1 MSLQIRKEYLE
12 SIRGRYQRGGRVHK
26 SKILDEFVEV
36 CGYHRKHA
44 VRLLNRRA
52 RPRKAPGPKRKYGL
66 EAQGLL
72 KEFWLLSDQM
82 CSKRLQQ
89 AAPDWLPHIKS
100 SMKAREEVL
109 AMSPATMDRILA
121 PIRARTGRKRRSG
134 TKPGSLLKKHIPIRT
149 GNEDIVRVG
158 YLEADTV
165 AHCGNSLSG
174 DFAWTLTFVD
184 ILSGW
189 TQCRAIWN
197 KGHQAIHQHLKAA
210 EEESPFRWLAF
221 DCDNGSEFLNHAL
234 WDHYAK
240 RKHPVQFTRS
250 RPYHKNDNAHVEQKN
265 WSAVRQLLGYERLDN
280 PQVVAP
286 LDDLYQNEW
295 HWLVNFFCPT
305 FKLIDKKKVGSK
317 YVKRYEKPRSPYA
330 RLLESAEVPRK
341 EKQKLRA
348 IREGLDPVKL
358 RRRIEQK
365 LRRLFAINRAVSEPA
380 AKEKKEEPLEKEM
393 QRPL

>member
-1 MSLQIRKEYLE
+1 M
-12 SIRGRYQRGGRVHK
+12 
-26 SKILDEFVEV
+26 
-36 CGYHRKHA
+36 
-44 VRLLNRRA
+44 
-52 RPRKAPGPKRKYGL
+52 
-66 EAQGLL
+66 
-72 KEFWLLSDQM
+72 
-82 CSKRLQQ
+82 
-89 AAPDWLPHIKS
+89 
-100 SMKAREEVL
+100 
-109 AMSPATMDRILA
+109 
-121 PIRARTGRKRRSG
+121 
-134 TKPGSLLKKHIPIRT
+134 
-149 GNEDIVRVG
+149 RVG

-210 EEESPFRWLAF
+210 EEKSPFRWLAF

-317 YVKRYEKPRSPYA
+317 YVKRYEKPRTPYA

-348 IREGLDPVKL
+348 IREVWIQSNCAGESNRNCGASSRSIALCPSPPRKKKRRASRKRNAETAVNMTTKRISQRSQCHRKRRSLSVTINVSQRSLNPRLAPVTFSGESTRATIPLCGTVLK
-358 RRRIEQK
+358 RRRVD
-365 LRRLFAINRAVSEPA
+365 VSA
-380 AKEKKEEPLEKEM
+380 HSQM
-393 QRPL
+393 